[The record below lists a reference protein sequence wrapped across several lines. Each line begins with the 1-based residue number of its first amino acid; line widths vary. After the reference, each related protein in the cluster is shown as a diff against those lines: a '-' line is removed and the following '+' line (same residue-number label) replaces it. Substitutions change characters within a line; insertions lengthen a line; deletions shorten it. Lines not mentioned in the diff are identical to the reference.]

1 MTVAI
6 KEKLGIVPL
15 VEGNKNYKQVTEDIL
30 KPTESFP
37 TKIWWTAFLIA
48 LTVTLVDLGI
58 IGYLMYEGLYILGIN
73 NPVGWG
79 FFMRYYIYSVKS
91 GELVLTVR
99 LRL

>member
-1 MTVAI
+1 MSMTVAI

-37 TKIWWTAFLIA
+37 TKVWWTAFTLA

-79 FFMRYYIYSVKS
+79 FFIVNFVYQIGRAHV
-91 GELVLTVR
+91 
-99 LRL
+99 